1 MRSGKILSLLGLTEH
16 KESMMKQFETR
27 PVVISKCREFGAK
40 LDSRGRVILLATTVF
55 MRPGKYFGTPYWC
68 QVSKEYH
75 PKEYAVLS
83 KMLVSND

>member
-1 MRSGKILSLLGLTEH
+1 MRSGKILSLLGLTER
-16 KESMMKQFETR
+16 KEFVMKQFETR
-27 PVVISKCREFGAK
+27 PVVISKCREYGAK

-75 PKEYAVLS
+75 PAEYAILS
-83 KMLVSND
+83 SMLLPNG

>member
-1 MRSGKILSLLGLTEH
+1 MRSGKILSLLGLTER
-16 KESMMKQFETR
+16 KEFVMKQFETR
-27 PVVISKCREFGAK
+27 PTVISVCREYGAK

-75 PKEYAVLS
+75 LAEYAVLS
-83 KMLVSND
+83 KMLVPND

>member
-1 MRSGKILSLLGLTEH
+1 
-16 KESMMKQFETR
+16 MKQFETR
-27 PVVISKCREFGAK
+27 PVVISKCREYGAK

-75 PKEYAVLS
+75 PAEYAVLS
-83 KMLVSND
+83 SMLLPND